1 MVMTTASLTAT
12 IHPTDLLNVTFQRG
26 RDISTISM
34 SGLSA
39 MGDVMKRLRNEAQG
53 IAGVVR
59 VIVRNRTQGWAQ
71 QHTLAFRNSPCRI
84 GMDGRT
90 RCDMPTLF

>member
-1 MVMTTASLTAT
+1 MLMTPSTTT
-12 IHPTDLLNVTFQRG
+12 IHPTDLLSVTLQCG
-26 RDISTISM
+26 RNISTISM

-39 MGDVMKRLRNEAQG
+39 MGDVMKRLRSEAQG

-71 QHTLAFRNSPCRI
+71 QHTLAFRNAPCRSSSSVRPRP
-84 GMDGRT
+84 DF
-90 RCDMPTLF
+90 PALF